1 MPVTATLIPAQLI
14 ASDNI
19 QPMGVTLTEL
29 SDGHPGTGMIT
40 NPADGILQMHFSDIM
55 VQQLFGSTIAINIKS
70 NAGEATEFPKAV
82 VDVRYSKDGGSNFI
96 SLSEYII
103 IGQVTDE
110 RSIVIGTV
118 NNNAEENSLEELTS
132 DDINNIIISISLSV
146 GIVHDLNIT
155 IDDGTGGRI
164 RIEQGRVFFREGRI
178 RI

>member
-1 MPVTATLIPAQLI
+1 MAVTTTLIPAQFI
-14 ASDNI
+14 ASNNI
-19 QPMGVTLTEL
+19 QPMNVNLTEL
-29 SDGHPGTGMIT
+29 SDGESGTGMIT
-40 NPADGILQMHFSDIM
+40 NPTEGILQMHFSDIG

-70 NAGEATEFPKAV
+70 NAGSAIGKAI

-110 RSIVIGTV
+110 KSIVIGTV
-118 NNNAEENSLEELTS
+118 NNNAPENSLEELTS

-155 IDDGTGGRI
+155 IDDNIDRGRVRIPEGRI
-164 RIEQGRVFFREGRI
+164 FFREGRV